1 MSDCVVKYIT
11 IADMQKLRSKA
22 YYRFK
27 VYRNLI
33 ELHELEEY
41 QRAYNKYFLIH
52 DTLGKLIVIAK
63 RGQFNDNEEHFN
75 TYVAISNY
83 LKSTRAS
90 FATITSKPRENKE
103 DNVLTSFIKVERGS
117 FPIQL

>member
-41 QRAYNKYFLIH
+41 QRAYNK
-52 DTLGKLIVIAK
+52 
-63 RGQFNDNEEHFN
+63 
-75 TYVAISNY
+75 
-83 LKSTRAS
+83 
-90 FATITSKPRENKE
+90 
-103 DNVLTSFIKVERGS
+103 
-117 FPIQL
+117 